1 MVSTAKME
9 RFVNKNTFQQ
19 QTGKSFLLPATDMD
33 NIIYLY
39 MADARFA
46 WHTLMFTFWAKGEKL
61 LPSQMTF

>member
-19 QTGKSFLLPATDMD
+19 QRGKSSLLPAIHMG

-39 MADARFA
+39 VADARFA
-46 WHTLMFTFWAKGEKL
+46 LHILMCKFWAKGGKKQL
-61 LPSQMTF
+61 SQMTF

>member
-19 QTGKSFLLPATDMD
+19 QTGKSSLLPTIDMG

-39 MADARFA
+39 VADARFA
-46 WHTLMFTFWAKGEKL
+46 LYILSANFGPKGKKHNLAK
-61 LPSQMTF
+61 

>member
-19 QTGKSFLLPATDMD
+19 QRGKRSLLPAIDTG

-39 MADARFA
+39 VADARSA
-46 WHTLMFTFWAKGEKL
+46 LHILMCELWPKGKKHNLAK
-61 LPSQMTF
+61 